1 MKRYLQLI
9 FAFLVVVISFNSVN
23 ARELLATCSY
33 TSDIIDFTIKIYDSK
48 DYLEFSPAADFNIAK
63 KSGGSMS
70 YFGYNNLDKNNYF
83 SEIYSNNKLSPKCPS
98 VSICEIGENVYVGD
112 NGEICG
118 NGGTSILVSGTMKK
132 ESSNVEQKTDKSKT
146 YCTRYFTTK
155 TDPVQKKI
163 VFGLDSDGNKI
174 FKIYNNNNT
183 NQGGEANYDGLVS
196 IGNRVYSINERV
208 VEYFWNEDT
217 CETTPLY
224 QKFYNGSTE
233 HVVITDKESDGYLN
247 ASVDNGWDGFEKD
260 NNASNSTSK
269 DGNDNDD
276 NDKSNS
282 DVVNDNVSVESIC
295 SKPYYRKPMKFI
307 GTLVGFIKILVP
319 IIIIA
324 FGVMDLYKAITGSK
338 DEALPKAIKMICIRV
353 LAGVF
358 IFLLP
363 GIVQFVLGL
372 VNEWSGYKNNWC
384 CCTECIL
391 TNNCDV
397 NSCSSNSC
405 RDGGF

>member
-23 ARELLATCSY
+23 AKELLATCSY
-33 TSDIIDFTIKIYDSK
+33 KNDIQDFEINIYDTK
-48 DYLEFSPAADFNIAK
+48 KLEYSPAAGFRTLKN
-63 KSGGSMS
+63 GG
-70 YFGYNNLDKNNYF
+70 YVFWGYNNIDKTSYYNKV
-83 SEIYSNNKLSPKCPS
+83 YSNGKLSSTCPMLWYCS
-98 VSICEIGENVYVGD
+98 GSEYYVGTSSMCIDTSTGVSI
-112 NGEICG
+112 
-118 NGGTSILVSGTMKK
+118 TGTMQKK
-132 ESSNVEQKTDKSKT
+132 SSNVEQKTDKSKT
-146 YCTRYFTTK
+146 YCTRYFTTR
-155 TDPVQKKI
+155 TDSVQKKI

-224 QKFYNGSTE
+224 QKFYNGATE
-233 HVVITDKESDGYLN
+233 HVVITDKEADGYLD

-260 NNASNSTSK
+260 NNASDSTSK
-269 DGNDNDD
+269 DGKDTDD

-295 SKPYYRKPMKFI
+295 AKPYYRKPMKFI
-307 GTLVGFIKILVP
+307 GTLVGFVKILVP
-319 IIIIA
+319 IIIIC

-353 LAGVF
+353 IAGVF
-358 IFLLP
+358 IFFLP
-363 GIVQFVLGL
+363 GIVQFVLNM
-372 VNEWSGYKNNWC
+372 VNEYSDYKNNWC

-391 TNNCDV
+391 NSNCDV
-397 NSCSSNSC
+397 NSCSSASC
-405 RDGGF
+405 KIKGVE